1 MANTVL
7 KILVLGDA
15 GVGKT
20 SIIKRY
26 TEGVFTRAT
35 IKATVA
41 ADFSTKSLTV
51 FSGTERSQ
59 KVKLQIW
66 DIAGQERFGNQL
78 TRVYYKD
85 AVGAIIVYDISQPKT
100 FETVGRWKNELDKV
114 IELLPG
120 MRSFPVI
127 LVGNKSDLEPPD
139 DIVKGIDSNYQ
150 KDYGLEVQSQI
161 DVKYIENFCSTHNI
175 VYWADVSALEDRGIN
190 EVVSY
195 LTEAILNESGNA
207 FEFRRRQQAS
217 FKPGLPMENVPLSGG
232 LAASQCC

>member
-59 KVKLQIW
+59 EVKLQIW
-66 DIAGQERFGNQL
+66 DIAGQERLGNQL

-114 IELLPG
+114 IELP
-120 MRSFPVI
+120 S
-127 LVGNKSDLEPPD
+127 E
-139 DIVKGIDSNYQ
+139 
-150 KDYGLEVQSQI
+150 
-161 DVKYIENFCSTHNI
+161 
-175 VYWADVSALEDRGIN
+175 
-190 EVVSY
+190 
-195 LTEAILNESGNA
+195 
-207 FEFRRRQQAS
+207 
-217 FKPGLPMENVPLSGG
+217 
-232 LAASQCC
+232 